1 MDWTIWNHGQV
12 KWKCNEAQI
21 TKAYEGT
28 PIDKLKYYHG
38 NPESFYGRQVPKSA
52 PVLDKSMHSIA
63 ITYIQIIVLWYS
75 SYICHIC

>member
-38 NPESFYGRQVPKSA
+38 NPEIFME
-52 PVLDKSMHSIA
+52 DKFQNQHQWFLMTKVKLYVIEELL
-63 ITYIQIIVLWYS
+63 Q
-75 SYICHIC
+75 